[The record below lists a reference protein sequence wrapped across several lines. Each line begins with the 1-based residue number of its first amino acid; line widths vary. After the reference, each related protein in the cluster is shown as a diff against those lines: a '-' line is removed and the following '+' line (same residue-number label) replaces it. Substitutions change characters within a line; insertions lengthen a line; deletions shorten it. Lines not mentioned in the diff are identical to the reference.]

1 MDTTLPSLFSTT
13 TFTYEI
19 RGAALDESYLWPEEE
34 KILGEV
40 SDKRRWDF
48 VSGRKCARIAM
59 EQRGF
64 NPVPVLSGNKDEPL
78 WPDGVVGS
86 ITHTS
91 NYAAAA
97 IAPESEMLSL
107 GLDAETDEPL
117 PQNVLSR
124 IGNDEEITWVHATR
138 GKVLLHPG
146 KLLFSAKEATYKAW
160 YSVTQEWL
168 GFRDTHVT
176 FTAENQT
183 FAVSISKAGPVRE
196 LLGRFGL
203 TQGII
208 LTAIEIPVLK

>member
-1 MDTTLPSLFSTT
+1 MDKTLSGIFSKTTSTH
-13 TFTYEI
+13 EI
-19 RGAALDESYLWPEEE
+19 RSVSLDESYLWPEEE

-59 EQRGF
+59 EQLGF
-64 NPVPVLSGNKDEPL
+64 NPVPVLSGDKDEPL

-97 IAPESEMLSL
+97 IAPESEILSL

-117 PQNVLSR
+117 PENVLSR
-124 IGNDEEITWVHATR
+124 IANDEEITWVHATR

-168 GFRDTHVT
+168 GFRDARVT
-176 FTAENQT
+176 FNSENQT
-183 FAVSISKAGPVRE
+183 FAVSISKAGPVKE
-196 LLGRFGL
+196 LSGRFGL